1 MRMLRLSLATT
12 VALLLASCA
21 SKQEEAPVTTPPPA
35 SVTEGLDRYM
45 VQRAR
50 VEAVSFR
57 LRKAAAR
64 DCAKQNATGPE
75 IGLIVWSLAN
85 FENPL
90 DIAYLKSKFA
100 LSDGVT
106 VALAI
111 DGSPAASAGLREGS
125 VITHINDS
133 AINEGKGA
141 TERFVA
147 RSNAAAQKGPLHL
160 RLADGGEK
168 TLVPENVCKFITL
181 LVRSPE
187 TNAAADGRVLAITSG
202 LFDLTTSDD
211 ELALVLGH
219 ELAHNVLGHLKK
231 SSPARPGGILDA
243 FMRATIGTAV
253 AAAQSTPYSIAAEKE
268 ADYAGLYFMARA
280 GYDFTAADA
289 FWRRLNQTTRATQVI
304 KTHPSGAERLKAIQS
319 AIAEIKAKQKAGKP
333 LEPNLKPR
341 R

>member
-1 MRMLRLSLATT
+1 MRMLCLSLAGS
-12 VALLLASCA
+12 VALVLASCA
-21 SKQEEAPVTTPPPA
+21 SKQEEAPVTSPPPA

-45 VQRAR
+45 MQRAR

-64 DCAKQNATGPE
+64 DCDKQNATGPE
-75 IGLIVWSLAN
+75 LGLIVWSLAN
-85 FENPL
+85 FENPHDL
-90 DIAYLKSKFA
+90 AYLKSKFA

-111 DGSPAASAGLREGS
+111 DGSPAASAGLREGK

-133 AINEGKGA
+133 AVNEGKGA
-141 TERFVA
+141 TERFIA
-147 RSNAAAQKGPLHL
+147 KSNAAVQKGPVRL
-160 RLADGGEK
+160 RLADGSET

-231 SSPARPGGILDA
+231 SSPSRPGGILDA

-253 AAAQSTPYSIAAEKE
+253 AAAQSPPFSIAAEKE
-268 ADYAGLYFMARA
+268 ADYAGLYFTARA
-280 GYDFTAADA
+280 GYDFTTADA
-289 FWRRLNQTTRATQVI
+289 FWRRLNQTTRATSVV